1 MGITAPPPVRKSI
14 QVMLPWITQATYLLQ
29 NFFDV
34 RKVTV
39 ATGIITTIAASN
51 TGTSLTAQN
60 VFVDQSGNVYISDYG
75 HSRVY
80 ELDSSLHS
88 IAGTGSLGI
97 SGDGG
102 PATSAQ
108 LFYPGRL
115 FVDASGNIYISSES
129 GIREIVQATGNI
141 QTVIG
146 NGAFGFSG
154 DGGPAT
160 NAQLFYPLGIAVDS
174 SGNIFIEDIGNHRIR
189 EFVASTGIA

>member
-1 MGITAPPPVRKSI
+1 MAGGSNGDNGS
-14 QVMLPWITQATYLLQ
+14 ATSAEIDPSDVAVD
-29 NFFDV
+29 NAGNIFIAEFFDV

-102 PATSAQ
+102 PPARSFSIPAVRGC
-108 LFYPGRL
+108 L
-115 FVDASGNIYISSES
+115 
-129 GIREIVQATGNI
+129 REYLHFQ
-141 QTVIG
+141 
-146 NGAFGFSG
+146 
-154 DGGPAT
+154 
-160 NAQLFYPLGIAVDS
+160 
-174 SGNIFIEDIGNHRIR
+174 
-189 EFVASTGIA
+189 